1 MSNDVKVINVK
12 LDADTKNKF
21 EILCFMK
28 NKKLQEYCLELIQ
41 EIINQNADL
50 IADVDSK
57 RE

>member
-41 EIINQNADL
+41 ESINQNADL
-50 IADVDSK
+50 MQM
-57 RE
+57 

>member
-28 NKKLQEYCLELIQ
+28 NKKLPAISIEARSLLK
-41 EIINQNADL
+41 N
-50 IADVDSK
+50 SK
-57 RE
+57 SIVWN